1 MVLLTYTYTLHL
13 QVGTVLSFKL
23 VYDRDNGKPRGYG
36 FCEYQGGVAMSFV
49 NLLNREQIFGVVKC
63 SGDFVQNRCNSRPG
77 FSDLVIRGGSKKS
90 ALK

>member
-36 FCEYQGGVAMSFV
+36 FCEYQVGVAM
-49 NLLNREQIFGVVKC
+49 
-63 SGDFVQNRCNSRPG
+63 
-77 FSDLVIRGGSKKS
+77 
-90 ALK
+90 